1 MPKEI
6 KNRMSKLGFVTPE
19 EVWIQESPELFRQLL
34 EESLEYSNEIF
45 NRESVIL
52 VFEEVVSGKRKFDF
66 WLWRV
71 INFGQWMKLF
81 KVQL

>member
-1 MPKEI
+1 
-6 KNRMSKLGFVTPE
+6 MSKVIVVNHPLVQHKLTLMRDKECGTKD
-19 EVWIQESPELFRQLL
+19 FRQLL